1 LEQGYF
7 LRLLARRSDCL
18 ISACGL
24 LTGLLTLC
32 SVSQAQTKATAATP
46 PTLPMQ
52 SPAIHSQSS
61 IKRVAAHRKS
71 RKVAQKKKKGQ
82 QKIDP
87 DRAREI
93 QEALIRADY
102 LDGVASG
109 NWDNTSQKAMEKF
122 QADNGWQT
130 VVVPDSRALIKLGL
144 GPDHEHLLNPETAMT
159 SLPERA
165 HAETSA
171 PSVTSSAPSVSSSAP
186 STTSVSPITETA
198 DPARSDH

>member
-1 LEQGYF
+1 ML
-7 LRLLARRSDCL
+7 
-18 ISACGL
+18 CGI
-24 LTGLLTLC
+24 G
-32 SVSQAQTKATAATP
+32 QAQTKATAATP
-46 PTLPMQ
+46 PTLPIQ
-52 SPAIHSQSS
+52 SPSLHSQSS
-61 IKRVAAHRKS
+61 VKRVAPHKKS

-109 NWDNTSQKAMEKF
+109 NWDNASQKAMEKF

-165 HAETSA
+165 HAETSSPSA
-171 PSVTSSAPSVSSSAP
+171 TSSPLSVTSTPPSATSTAPASAN
-186 STTSVSPITETA
+186 T